1 MSGNSYPLNMGQIKA
16 DLFIAGATI
25 DEVNMRTPKEGKY
38 LKGQAAYHLQ
48 QAAEKLIKIQ
58 IYYAVQQPD
67 PRKLYKHSINDLIN
81 YAHSLGVNIIVPKY
95 IDNKKMVLS
104 SWEADGRYDVHMT
117 VKITQ
122 LEKAFEEIKDWCDE
136 LQRKGFK

>member
-1 MSGNSYPLNMGQIKA
+1 MSGSSYPLNMGQIKA
-16 DLFIAGATI
+16 DLFIAEATI
-25 DEVNMRTPKEGKY
+25 DEVKQRTSKEGKY

-67 PRKLYKHSINDLIN
+67 PRKLYKHAINELIN
-81 YAHSLGVNIIVPKY
+81 YAQSLGIIVIIPQY
-95 IDNKKMVLS
+95 IEDKKLVLS
-104 SWEADGRYDVHMT
+104 SWEAEGRYDVHMT

-122 LEKAFEEIKDWCDE
+122 LEKAFEEIRTWCEE
-136 LQRKGFK
+136 LQEKGFK

>member
-1 MSGNSYPLNMGQIKA
+1 MSGSSYPLNMGQIKA
-16 DLFIAGATI
+16 DLFIAWATI
-25 DEVNMRTPKEGKY
+25 DEVKQRTPKEGKY

-58 IYYAVQQPD
+58 IYYAVQHPD
-67 PRKLYKHSINDLIN
+67 PRKLYKHAINELLN
-81 YAHSLGVNIIVPKY
+81 YAQSLGINIIVPKY
-95 IDNKKMVLS
+95 IEDKKLVLS

-122 LEKAFEEIKDWCDE
+122 LEKAFEEIKAWCDD
-136 LQRKGFK
+136 LQKKGFK

>member
-1 MSGNSYPLNMGQIKA
+1 MSGSSYSLNMGQIKA
-16 DLFIAGATI
+16 DLFIAGSTI
-25 DEVNMRTPKEGKY
+25 DEVKKRTPKEGKY

-58 IYYAVQQPD
+58 IYYAVKQPD
-67 PRKLYKHSINDLIN
+67 QRKLYKHAINELLN
-81 YAHSLGVNIIVPKY
+81 YARSLGISIIVPKY
-95 IDNKKMVLS
+95 IEDKKLVLS

-122 LEKAFEEIKDWCDE
+122 LEKAYEEIENWCDD
-136 LQRKGFK
+136 LQKKGFK

>member
-1 MSGNSYPLNMGQIKA
+1 MSGSSYPLNMGQIKA

-25 DEVNMRTPKEGKY
+25 VEVKQRTPKEGKY

-67 PRKLYKHSINDLIN
+67 PRKLYKHAINELIN
-81 YAHSLGVNIIVPKY
+81 YAQSLGINVIIPKY
-95 IDNKKMVLS
+95 IEDKKLVLS

-122 LEKAFEEIKDWCDE
+122 LEKAYEEIKAWCDA
-136 LQRKGFK
+136 LQEKGFK

>member
-1 MSGNSYPLNMGQIKA
+1 MSGSSYPLNMGQIKA

-25 DEVNMRTPKEGKY
+25 DEVKQRMPKEGKY

-58 IYYAVQQPD
+58 IYYAIQQPD
-67 PRKLYKHSINDLIN
+67 PRKLYKHAINELLN
-81 YAHSLGVNIIVPKY
+81 YAQSLGINIIVPKY
-95 IDNKKMVLS
+95 IEDKKLVLS

-122 LEKAFEEIKDWCDE
+122 LEKAFEEIKAWCDD
-136 LQRKGFK
+136 LQKKGFK